1 MENEIGGEVGDVE
14 SKIMSIE
21 TGGDLSKRVEEVTE
35 VTERQDLEQE
45 VTPEQIEESNK
56 VILESFGM
64 GEEVSLDN
72 FEETLIESTKSLP
85 RYQEIEQ
92 KLEGVDTQNLPYE
105 LFKILKRD
113 ADTAELDPDAPQDGV
128 LIKSMQ
134 KGHLECAGRTLI
146 ASTYLQSRNIEH
158 TTTQAPGHTFLIIE
172 QSGDTLVYFDANN
185 NLYFTF
191 PREALEGY
199 QDISTTAECKLKE
212 YIPRES
218 DFYDGVGTVFDHFV
232 VMPAQECRGRVYLGN
247 VAAALNGNEEFET
260 SGIVENKKLIPAI
273 DKIKTSIYGENEVL
287 DSFLSEDRMEVRD
300 SEGNLIGGLLYD
312 EENKNKNDVAIR
324 TKFLRLHPNPT
335 EEQFI
340 NYFIDNL
347 NGHLG
352 KRMPFIQNA
361 PDEQKVAY
369 AKKLWESFRE

>member
-1 MENEIGGEVGDVE
+1 MLTNN
-14 SKIMSIE
+14 MSIE
-21 TGGDLSKRVEEVTE
+21 TGGNLSKRVEKGAEVPE
-35 VTERQDLEQE
+35 IQYLEQE
-45 VTPEQIEESNK
+45 VTPEQMEEASRI
-56 VILESFGM
+56 ILDSLGM
-64 GEEVSLDN
+64 DKEVSLDN
-72 FEETLIESTKSLP
+72 FEETLIEATKSLP

-92 KLEGVDTQNLPYE
+92 RLEGVDTQDLPYE
-105 LFKILKRD
+105 LFDILKSD
-113 ADTAELDPDAPQDGV
+113 ADTAELDPDAPKDGV
-128 LIKSMQ
+128 LIKSMEQ
-134 KGHLECAGRTLI
+134 GYLECAGRTSI
-146 ASTYLQSRNIEH
+146 ASTYLQSLNIEH
-158 TTTQAPGHTFLIIE
+158 TTIQAPGHTFLIIE
-172 QSGDTLVYFDANN
+172 QAGDTLVYFDANN

-199 QDISTTAECKLKE
+199 HNISTTAECKLKE
-212 YIPRES
+212 YNPRES
-218 DFYDGVGTVFDHFV
+218 DFYDGIRTVYDHFV
-232 VMPAQECRGRVYLGN
+232 VMPAQEGIGRVYLGN

-312 EENKNKNDVAIR
+312 EENKKKNDVAIR